1 MESLHEI
8 LVRLSDDERRD
19 LQKTHRPRNTIV
31 SRMIIEALEDGALT
45 REDFIAR
52 HAITAATCNK
62 SQSQAIDAV
71 HKVMARWIRNPY
83 DDIMLV
89 QEFLFRG
96 LVKEARKQ
104 FHSLEKEYT
113 RQGLYSV
120 LDALYHEG
128 VRVCYQTGDQRWL
141 ETLVEKIRKNSEEL
155 LRYNSLNSPLILQM
169 LRLEGKGGGPSP
181 TVVAELE
188 RLRGE
193 SLRSGHPVLIHNALY
208 CLYVYYTRHKFDI
221 RQAHRIARE
230 ILDEAERNRESI
242 HLYSLTLAYNNYAH
256 VLGTYTIDEDPEP
269 HFQVVERGIG
279 IGGPLE
285 VFDFIFLR
293 FQYYLFMG
301 RHRESVAMYGKLKE
315 KPQEI
320 RFALLTQVAGAWLAI
335 AENDY
340 ATFSS
345 QLAEFYGGPAYQDFP
360 EHDFNLRAM
369 EIIFALRRHDY
380 EYAAQKVD
388 ALRKFH
394 FRKFKPANDY
404 RILVNALQR
413 VTYARLKGEEVGRRR
428 KKEDVVLRSI
438 GYLLGMLGL
447 TIDD

>member
-1 MESLHEI
+1 MESLREI
-8 LVRLSDDERRD
+8 LDRLSDDERRD
-19 LQKTHRPRNTIV
+19 LQETHQSRNTIV
-31 SRMIIEALEDGALT
+31 SRLIIEAMEDRALT
-45 REDFIAR
+45 REEFIGR
-52 HAITAATCNK
+52 HAITAATYNK

-71 HKVMARWIRNPY
+71 HKVIARWIRNPY

-104 FHSLEKEYT
+104 FHSLEKEYA

-141 ETLVEKIRKNSEEL
+141 ETLVEKIKKNSEEM

-169 LRLEGKGGGPSP
+169 LKLEGKGGGPSP
-181 TVVAELE
+181 VMIAELE
-188 RLRGE
+188 RLREE
-193 SLRSGHPVLIHNALY
+193 SFRSGHPVLIHNSLY
-208 CLYVYYTRHKFDI
+208 CIYVYYTRHEVDI

-230 ILDEAERNRESI
+230 ILDEAERNRESLHI
-242 HLYSLTLAYNNYAH
+242 YSITLAYNNYAH

-269 HFQVVERGIG
+269 YFQVVERGIG

-285 VFDFIFLR
+285 HFDFNFLR

-301 RHRESVAMYGKLKE
+301 RHKESVAMYAKLKE
-315 KPQEI
+315 MPQEI

-335 AENDY
+335 EENDY
-340 ATFSS
+340 TSFTRE
-345 QLAEFYGGPAYQDFP
+345 LGEFYNTPAYQDFP

-394 FRKFKPANDY
+394 FRKFKPAHDY

-413 VTYARLKGEEVGRRR
+413 ITYARLKGENATVKRKGEEVA
-428 KKEDVVLRSI
+428 LRSI
-438 GYLLGMLGL
+438 EYLLGVLGKA
-447 TIDD
+447 